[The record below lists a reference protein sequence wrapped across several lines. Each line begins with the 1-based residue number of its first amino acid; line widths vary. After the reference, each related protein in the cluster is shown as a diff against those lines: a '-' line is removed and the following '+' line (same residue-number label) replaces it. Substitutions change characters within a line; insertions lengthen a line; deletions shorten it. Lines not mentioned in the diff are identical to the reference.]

1 MSTTYLVRV
10 FVSTKTRGRNGL
22 YKPLHPKTLV
32 AALSAVA
39 STATFHGGAWTYS
52 GSPHAVGA
60 LVTFD
65 VGLAGPHTPPKLLRV
80 LRAAI
85 REVAPDCKTLSVE
98 LLDADRAAWF
108 SGGKRPATLE
118 DDFDRVAP

>member
-1 MSTTYLVRV
+1 MPT
-10 FVSTKTRGRNGL
+10 VSTHLPRARVRLDQDRGRNGL

-65 VGLAGPHTPPKLLRV
+65 VGLAGPHTTAETSPG
-80 LRAAI
+80 AA
-85 REVAPDCKTLSVE
+85 RSDP
-98 LLDADRAAWF
+98 
-108 SGGKRPATLE
+108 
-118 DDFDRVAP
+118 